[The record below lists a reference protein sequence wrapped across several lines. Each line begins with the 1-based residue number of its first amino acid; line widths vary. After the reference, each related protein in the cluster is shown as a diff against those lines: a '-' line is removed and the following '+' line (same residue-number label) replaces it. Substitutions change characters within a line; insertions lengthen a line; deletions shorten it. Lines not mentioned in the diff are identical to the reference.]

1 MDSDWVFNIECNNPP
16 TNTSLYFDQNIIPEV
31 FYNAVINRNKQ
42 QMYTVIKNNPKLSK
56 EIIAF
61 FQLTL
66 ANSFNFKKNAKFGAP
81 VRIHWKL
88 KDNQTVIMN
97 FNDQV
102 NYYQYIVVRPWN
114 LTNFG
119 YLFQTV
125 RQYLSELAYGLY
137 LIQNKSCKAT
147 YYYRLGINVTNDQE
161 FKVFIMKFV

>member
-66 ANSFNFKKNAKFGAP
+66 ANLLILKKM
-81 VRIHWKL
+81 L
-88 KDNQTVIMN
+88 
-97 FNDQV
+97 
-102 NYYQYIVVRPWN
+102 N
-114 LTNFG
+114 L
-119 YLFQTV
+119 
-125 RQYLSELAYGLY
+125 ELL
-137 LIQNKSCKAT
+137 
-147 YYYRLGINVTNDQE
+147 
-161 FKVFIMKFV
+161 

>member
-1 MDSDWVFNIECNNPP
+1 
-16 TNTSLYFDQNIIPEV
+16 
-31 FYNAVINRNKQ
+31 
-42 QMYTVIKNNPKLSK
+42 
-56 EIIAF
+56 
-61 FQLTL
+61 
-66 ANSFNFKKNAKFGAP
+66 
-81 VRIHWKL
+81 
-88 KDNQTVIMN
+88 MN